1 MTLLLKLAGSC
12 YKREVSPRV
21 VDPVARRRAV
31 AEAVFRVV
39 VRDGVEQASLRN
51 VALEAGLAIGSIRHY
66 FDSHDDMIIFAVEAL
81 IHSIDQRIFAHVQA
95 LGDRTGDLRRPG
107 ERVLSEVLPLDE
119 RRRDEAVLWL
129 AFATA
134 ARTRPSLVPH
144 AEQLYDGLRAL
155 CRRALTV
162 MRESGTV
169 APSLDIPLETER
181 LASLLNGLTVDGV
194 LHPDRMTP
202 DLTVSLLRKHLD
214 SLR

>member
-1 MTLLLKLAGSC
+1 M
-12 YKREVSPRV
+12 SPRV

-51 VALEAGLAIGSIRHY
+51 VAMEAGLSIGSIRHY
-66 FDSHDDMIIFAVEAL
+66 FDSHDAMVIFAVEFL
-81 IHSIDQRIFAHVQA
+81 IASIDERVMTHVRS
-95 LGDRTGDLRRPG
+95 LRDKDDPRRPG
-107 ERVLSEVLPLDE
+107 ERVLSELLPLDD

-134 ARTRPSLVPH
+134 ARTRPSLRPH
-144 AEQLYDGLRAL
+144 AERLYDGLRTL
-155 CRRALTV
+155 CARALKV
-162 MRESGTV
+162 MSEAGTI
-169 APSLDIPLETER
+169 AAAHDLALETER

-202 DLTVSLLRKHLD
+202 ELTVSVLRGHLD

>member
-1 MTLLLKLAGSC
+1 M
-12 YKREVSPRV
+12 SPRV
-21 VDPVARRRAV
+21 VDPVARRQAV

-66 FDSHDDMIIFAVEAL
+66 FDSQDDMIIFAVEAL
-81 IHSIDQRIFAHVQA
+81 IHSIDQRVMDHVRS
-95 LGDRTGDLRRPG
+95 LEDRTDLRRPA
-107 ERVLSEVLPLDE
+107 ERVLSEVLPLDD

-155 CRRALTV
+155 CRRVLTV
-162 MRESGTV
+162 MRDSGTV
-169 APSLDIPLETER
+169 AASLDVALETER

-202 DLTVSLLRKHLD
+202 ELTLSLLRKHLD

>member
-1 MTLLLKLAGSC
+1 M
-12 YKREVSPRV
+12 SPRV
-21 VDPVARRRAV
+21 VDPVARRQSV

-51 VALEAGLAIGSIRHY
+51 VAVEAGLAIGSIRHY

-81 IHSIDQRIFAHVQA
+81 IRSIDDRVMAHVTA
-95 LGDRTGDLRRPG
+95 MGDRTDPRRPG

-134 ARTRPSLVPH
+134 ARTRPSLLPH
-144 AEQLYDGLRAL
+144 AEKLYDGLRQL
-155 CRRALTV
+155 CLRAVTV
-162 MRESGTV
+162 MAEAGTI
-169 APSLDIPLETER
+169 ASSLDLGLEAER

-202 DLTVSLLRKHLD
+202 DLTVSLLRRHLD

>member
-1 MTLLLKLAGSC
+1 
-12 YKREVSPRV
+12 VSPRV
-21 VDPVARRRAV
+21 VDPAVRRQAV

-51 VALEAGLAIGSIRHY
+51 VAVEAGLAIGSIRHY

-81 IHSIDQRIFAHVQA
+81 IHSIDQRVFAHVKA
-95 LGDRTGDLRRPG
+95 MKDRTDPRRPG

-134 ARTRPSLVPH
+134 ARTRPSLLPH
-144 AEQLYDGLRAL
+144 AERLYDGLRQL
-155 CRRALTV
+155 CLRAVTV
-162 MRESGTV
+162 MAEAGTI
-169 APSLDIPLETER
+169 AASLDLRLEAER

-202 DLTVSLLRKHLD
+202 ELTVSVLRRHLD
-214 SLR
+214 SLS

>member
-1 MTLLLKLAGSC
+1 M
-12 YKREVSPRV
+12 
-21 VDPVARRRAV
+21 
-31 AEAVFRVV
+31 V

-51 VALEAGLAIGSIRHY
+51 VAAEAGLAIGSIRHY
-66 FDSHDDMIIFAVEAL
+66 FDSHDDMIIFAAEAL
-81 IHSIDQRIFAHVQA
+81 IHSIDQRIFAQVQS
-95 LGDRTGDLRRPG
+95 LGDRKGDLRRPG

-129 AFATA
+129 AFAAA
-134 ARTRPSLVPH
+134 ARTRPSLRPR

-155 CRRALTV
+155 CRRVLTV
-162 MRESGTV
+162 MRDSGTV
-169 APSLDIPLETER
+169 AAALDVALETER

-202 DLTVSLLRKHLD
+202 ELTLSLLRKHLD

>member
-1 MTLLLKLAGSC
+1 
-12 YKREVSPRV
+12 VSPRV
-21 VDPVARRRAV
+21 VDPVARRQAV

-51 VALEAGLAIGSIRHY
+51 VAEEAGLAIGSIRHY
-66 FDSHDDMIIFAVEAL
+66 FDSHDDMIIFAAEAL
-81 IHSIDQRIFAHVQA
+81 IHSIDQRILAHVQS
-95 LGDRTGDLRRPG
+95 LGDRKGDLRRPG

-134 ARTRPSLVPH
+134 ARTRPSLVSR

-155 CRRALTV
+155 CRRVLTV
-162 MRESGTV
+162 MRDSGTV
-169 APSLDIPLETER
+169 AASLDVALETER

-202 DLTVSLLRKHLD
+202 ELTLSLLRKHLD

>member
-1 MTLLLKLAGSC
+1 M
-12 YKREVSPRV
+12 SPRV
-21 VDPVARRRAV
+21 VDPAARRQAV

-51 VALEAGLAIGSIRHY
+51 VAVEAGLAIGSVRHY
-66 FDSHDDMIIFAVEAL
+66 FDSHDDMIIFAVDAL
-81 IHSIDQRIFAHVQA
+81 IHSIQDRVAAHVRS
-95 LGDRTGDLRRPG
+95 LDDRSDPRRPA

-134 ARTRPSLVPH
+134 ARTRPSLLPH
-144 AEQLYDGLRAL
+144 AERLYDGLRWL
-155 CRRALTV
+155 CLRAVSL
-162 MRESGTV
+162 MAEAGTIS
-169 APSLDIPLETER
+169 ASLDLGLEAER

-202 DLTVSLLRKHLD
+202 DLAMSVLRRHLESL
-214 SLR
+214 SY

>member
-1 MTLLLKLAGSC
+1 
-12 YKREVSPRV
+12 VSPRV
-21 VDPVARRRAV
+21 VDPVVRRQAV

-66 FDSHDDMIIFAVEAL
+66 FDSHDAMIIFAVEAL
-81 IHSIDQRIFAHVQA
+81 IQSIDQRVMAHVHSLA
-95 LGDRTGDLRRPG
+95 DRTDLRRPA

-134 ARTRPSLVPH
+134 SRTRPSLLPH
-144 AEQLYDGLRAL
+144 AERLYDGLRQL

-162 MRESGTV
+162 MAEAGTV
-169 APSLDIPLETER
+169 AAGLDVALEAER
-181 LASLLNGLTVDGV
+181 LASLLNGLAVDGV

>member
-1 MTLLLKLAGSC
+1 M
-12 YKREVSPRV
+12 SPRV
-21 VDPVARRRAV
+21 VDPAARRQAV

-51 VALEAGLAIGSIRHY
+51 VAVEAGLAIGSIRHY

-81 IHSIDQRIFAHVQA
+81 IESTEQRVFAQVRS
-95 LGDRTGDLRRPG
+95 LGDRSGHRRPA
-107 ERVLSEVLPLDE
+107 ERVLSEVLPLDD

-134 ARTRPSLVPH
+134 ARTRPSLLPH
-144 AEQLYDGLRAL
+144 AERLYDGLRRL
-155 CRRALTV
+155 CHRALSV
-162 MRESGTV
+162 MSEAGTV
-169 APSLDIPLETER
+169 AATLDLVLESER
-181 LASLLNGLTVDGV
+181 LASLLDGLTVDGV

-202 DLTVSLLRKHLD
+202 ELTVSLLRRHLD

>member
-1 MTLLLKLAGSC
+1 M
-12 YKREVSPRV
+12 
-21 VDPVARRRAV
+21 
-31 AEAVFRVV
+31 V

-51 VALEAGLAIGSIRHY
+51 VAAEAGLAIGSIRHY

-81 IHSIDQRIFAHVQA
+81 IHSIEQRVYRHVQSLDDPA
-95 LGDRTGDLRRPG
+95 DLRRPA
-107 ERVLSEVLPLDE
+107 ERVLSEVLPLDD

-134 ARTRPSLVPH
+134 ARTRPSLLPH
-144 AEQLYDGLRAL
+144 AERLYDGLRVL

-162 MRESGTV
+162 MSESGTV
-169 APSLDIPLETER
+169 AAGLDIALETER
-181 LASLLNGLTVDGV
+181 LASLLDGITVDGV

-202 DLTVSLLRKHLD
+202 ELTVSLLRRHLD

>member
-1 MTLLLKLAGSC
+1 M
-12 YKREVSPRV
+12 SPRV
-21 VDPVARRRAV
+21 VDPVARRQAV

-81 IHSIDQRIFAHVQA
+81 IASIDERVMAHVQS

-107 ERVLSEVLPLDE
+107 ERVLSEVLPLDD

-134 ARTRPSLVPH
+134 ARTRPSLKPH
-144 AEQLYDGLRAL
+144 AERLYDGLRQL
-155 CRRALTV
+155 CHRALTV
-162 MRESGTV
+162 MSENGTV
-169 APSLDIPLETER
+169 GAIDVQLEAER

-202 DLTVSLLRKHLD
+202 ELTVSLLRRHFD

>member
-1 MTLLLKLAGSC
+1 MTLLLKLAGPC

-21 VDPVARRRAV
+21 VDPVARRQAV

-51 VALEAGLAIGSIRHY
+51 VAEEAGLAIGSIRHY

-81 IHSIDQRIFAHVQA
+81 IQSIDQRVMDHVGSLA
-95 LGDRTGDLRRPG
+95 DRTDLRRPA
-107 ERVLSEVLPLDE
+107 ERVLAEVLPLDE

-134 ARTRPSLVPH
+134 ARTRPSLRPH
-144 AEQLYDGLRAL
+144 AERLYDGLRRL
-155 CRRALTV
+155 CHRALTV
-162 MRESGTV
+162 MAASGTV
-169 APSLDIPLETER
+169 ASGLDVELESER

-194 LHPDRMTP
+194 LHPDRVTP
-202 DLTVSLLRKHLD
+202 DLTVSLLRRHLD

>member
-1 MTLLLKLAGSC
+1 M
-12 YKREVSPRV
+12 SPRV
-21 VDPVARRRAV
+21 VDAAARRQAV

-51 VALEAGLAIGSIRHY
+51 VALEASLAIGSIRHY

-81 IHSIDQRIFAHVQA
+81 IHSIDQRVVAHVQS
-95 LGDRTGDLRRPG
+95 LEDRTDLRRPA
-107 ERVLSEVLPLDE
+107 ERVLSEILPLDD

-134 ARTRPSLVPH
+134 ARTRPSLLPH
-144 AEQLYDGLRAL
+144 AERLYDGVRAL
-155 CRRALTV
+155 SGRALTV
-162 MRESGTV
+162 MAEAGTV
-169 APSLDIPLETER
+169 AAGLDIALETER

>member
-1 MTLLLKLAGSC
+1 
-12 YKREVSPRV
+12 VSPRV
-21 VDPVARRRAV
+21 VDPAARRQAV

-51 VALEAGLAIGSIRHY
+51 VAVEAGLAIGSIRHY
-66 FDSHDDMIIFAVEAL
+66 FDSHDDVIIFAVEAL
-81 IHSIDQRIFAHVQA
+81 IESIEQRVMAHVQS
-95 LGDRTGDLRRPG
+95 LQDRSDPRRPA
-107 ERVLSEVLPLDE
+107 ERVLSEVLPLDD

-144 AEQLYDGLRAL
+144 AERLYDGLRVL
-155 CRRALTV
+155 CRRALTA
-162 MRESGTV
+162 MTEAGTV
-169 APSLDIPLETER
+169 AATHDVALESER

-202 DLTVSLLRKHLD
+202 ELTVSLLRGHLD

>member
-1 MTLLLKLAGSC
+1 M
-12 YKREVSPRV
+12 SPRV
-21 VDPVARRRAV
+21 VDPAARRQAV

-81 IHSIDQRIFAHVQA
+81 IRSIEQRVFAHVRS
-95 LGDRTGDLRRPG
+95 LEDRTDLRRPA
-107 ERVLSEVLPLDE
+107 ERVLSEVLPLDD

-134 ARTRPSLVPH
+134 ARTRPSLLPH

-155 CRRALTV
+155 CRRVLTV
-162 MRESGTV
+162 MVESGTV
-169 APSLDIPLETER
+169 AADLDIALETER
-181 LASLLNGLTVDGV
+181 LASLLDGLTVDGV

>member
-21 VDPVARRRAV
+21 VDPVARRQAV
-31 AEAVFRVV
+31 VEAVFRVV

-51 VALEAGLAIGSIRHY
+51 VAVEAGLAIGSIRHY

-81 IHSIDQRIFAHVQA
+81 IQSIDQRVMEHVQS
-95 LGDRTGDLRRPG
+95 LHDRTDLRRPA
-107 ERVLSEVLPLDE
+107 ERVLSEVLPLDD
-119 RRRDEAVLWL
+119 RRRDESVLWL

-134 ARTRPSLVPH
+134 ARTRPLLRPH
-144 AEQLYDGLRAL
+144 AERLYDGLRQL

-162 MRESGTV
+162 MAEAGTV
-169 APSLDIPLETER
+169 AAALDVPLESER

>member
-1 MTLLLKLAGSC
+1 M
-12 YKREVSPRV
+12 SPRV
-21 VDPVARRRAV
+21 VDPVARRQAV

-51 VALEAGLAIGSIRHY
+51 VAVEAGLSIGSIRHY
-66 FDSHDDMIIFAVEAL
+66 FDNHDAVVVFAVEFL
-81 IHSIDQRIFAHVQA
+81 IDSVDQRVFEHVKTMRDPA
-95 LGDRTGDLRRPG
+95 DPRRPG
-107 ERVLSEVLPLDE
+107 ERVLAEVLPLDD

-134 ARTRPSLVPH
+134 ARTRSSLLPH
-144 AEQLYDGLRAL
+144 AERLYDGLRKL

-162 MRESGTV
+162 MSEAGTI
-169 APSLDIPLETER
+169 AATHDLALETER
-181 LASLLNGLTVDGV
+181 LASLINGLTVDGV

-202 DLTVSLLRKHLD
+202 DLTVSVLRAHLD

>member
-1 MTLLLKLAGSC
+1 
-12 YKREVSPRV
+12 VSPRV

-81 IHSIDQRIFAHVQA
+81 VQSIDQRVMAHVRS
-95 LGDRTGDLRRPG
+95 LGDRSDVRRPG
-107 ERVLSEVLPLDE
+107 ERVLAEVLPLDD

-144 AEQLYDGLRAL
+144 AERLHDGLREL
-155 CRRALTV
+155 CRRALTA
-162 MRESGTV
+162 MHASGSV
-169 APSLDIPLETER
+169 AADLDLALETER

-194 LHPDRMTP
+194 LQPDRMTP
-202 DLTVSLLRKHLD
+202 ELTMSLLRRHLD

>member
-1 MTLLLKLAGSC
+1 M
-12 YKREVSPRV
+12 SPRV
-21 VDPVARRRAV
+21 VDPVARRRDV

-51 VALEAGLAIGSIRHY
+51 VAMEAGLSIGSIRHY
-66 FDSHDDMIIFAVEAL
+66 FDSHDAMVVFAVEFL
-81 IHSIDQRIFAHVQA
+81 IESIDRRVFEHVRA
-95 LGDRTGDLRRPG
+95 RKDPADVRRPG
-107 ERVLSEVLPLDE
+107 ERVLSEVLPLDD

-134 ARTRPSLVPH
+134 ARTRPSLLPH
-144 AEQLYDGLRAL
+144 AERLYDGLRAL
-155 CRRALTV
+155 CHRALTV
-162 MRESGTV
+162 MSKAGTI
-169 APSLDIPLETER
+169 AATHDLALETER

-202 DLTVSLLRKHLD
+202 ELTLSVLRGHLD

>member
-21 VDPVARRRAV
+21 VDPAARRQAV

-51 VALEAGLAIGSIRHY
+51 VAVEAGLAIGSIRHY

-81 IHSIDQRIFAHVQA
+81 IQSIYQRVEDHVRA
-95 LGDRTGDLRRPG
+95 LADRTDLRRPA
-107 ERVLSEVLPLDE
+107 ERVLSEVLPLDD

-134 ARTRPSLVPH
+134 ARTRPSLLPH
-144 AEQLYDGLRAL
+144 AERLYDGLRAL
-155 CRRALTV
+155 CHRALTV
-162 MRESGTV
+162 MSEAGTV
-169 APSLDIPLETER
+169 AADLDIALETER
-181 LASLLNGLTVDGV
+181 LSSLLDGLTVDGV

-202 DLTVSLLRKHLD
+202 DLTVSLLRRHLD

>member
-21 VDPVARRRAV
+21 VDPAARRQAV

-51 VALEAGLAIGSIRHY
+51 VAVEAGLAIGSIRHY

-81 IHSIDQRIFAHVQA
+81 IHSIDQRVMAHVQS
-95 LGDRTGDLRRPG
+95 LKDRSDPRRPA
-107 ERVLSEVLPLDE
+107 ERVLSEVLPLDD

-129 AFATA
+129 AFVTA
-134 ARTRPSLVPH
+134 SRTRPSLVPH
-144 AEQLYDGLRAL
+144 AERLYDGLRML

-162 MRESGTV
+162 MTEAGTV
-169 APSLDIPLETER
+169 AATLDVDLESER

-202 DLTVSLLRKHLD
+202 DLTVSLLRRHLD

>member
-1 MTLLLKLAGSC
+1 M
-12 YKREVSPRV
+12 SPRV
-21 VDPVARRRAV
+21 VDPVARRQAV

-51 VALEAGLAIGSIRHY
+51 VAVEAGLAIGSIRHY

-81 IHSIDQRIFAHVQA
+81 IASIDQRVMDHVQSLA
-95 LGDRTGDLRRPG
+95 DRTDLRRPA
-107 ERVLSEVLPLDE
+107 ERVLSEVLPLDD

-129 AFATA
+129 AFVTA
-134 ARTRPSLVPH
+134 ARTRPSLRPH
-144 AEQLYDGLRAL
+144 AERLYDGLRAL

-162 MRESGTV
+162 MSEAGTV
-169 APSLDIPLETER
+169 AADLDIALETER
-181 LASLLNGLTVDGV
+181 LSSLLNGLTVDGV

-202 DLTVSLLRKHLD
+202 DLTVSLLRRHLD

>member
-1 MTLLLKLAGSC
+1 
-12 YKREVSPRV
+12 VSPRV
-21 VDPVARRRAV
+21 VDPVARRQAV

-51 VALEAGLAIGSIRHY
+51 VAMEAGLAIGSIRHY

-81 IHSIDQRIFAHVQA
+81 IQSIEQRVFAHVQS
-95 LGDRTGDLRRPG
+95 LDDSTDHRRPA
-107 ERVLSEVLPLDE
+107 ERVLSEVLPLDD

-134 ARTRPSLVPH
+134 ARTRPSLRPH
-144 AEQLYDGLRAL
+144 AEQLYDGLRQL

-162 MRESGTV
+162 MVEAGTV
-169 APSLDIPLETER
+169 ASDLDVALEAER
-181 LASLLNGLTVDGV
+181 LASLLDGFTVDGV

-202 DLTVSLLRKHLD
+202 ELTVSLLRKHLD

>member
-12 YKREVSPRV
+12 YKRRVSPRV
-21 VDPVARRRAV
+21 VDPVARRQAV
-31 AEAVFRVV
+31 AGAVFRVV

-51 VALEAGLAIGSIRHY
+51 VAVEAGLAIGSIRHY
-66 FDSHDDMIIFAVEAL
+66 FDSHDEMIVFAVEAL
-81 IHSIDQRIFAHVQA
+81 IHSTEQRVLAHVRSLQ
-95 LGDRTGDLRRPG
+95 DRSDPRRPA
-107 ERVLSEVLPLDE
+107 ERVLSEVLPLDD

-129 AFATA
+129 AFVTA

-144 AEQLYDGLRAL
+144 AERLYDGLRSL
-155 CRRALTV
+155 CRRVLTV
-162 MRESGTV
+162 MAEAGTI
-169 APSLDIPLETER
+169 AATHDAGLEAER

-202 DLTVSLLRKHLD
+202 ELTVSLLRRHLD